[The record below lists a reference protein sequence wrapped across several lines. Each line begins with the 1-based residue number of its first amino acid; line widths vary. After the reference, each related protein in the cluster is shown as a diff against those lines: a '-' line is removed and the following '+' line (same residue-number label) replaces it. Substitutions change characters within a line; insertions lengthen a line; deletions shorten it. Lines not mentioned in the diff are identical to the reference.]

1 MEYKEWRQNMAE
13 STEHR
18 VLKTIG
24 KILEENEG
32 SCRLHAQ
39 DLDDLRDCWKIL
51 AMLHP
56 NMAMTLK

>member
-1 MEYKEWRQNMAE
+1 MEYKEWRHNMAE

>member
-1 MEYKEWRQNMAE
+1 MEYKEWRNNMAE
-13 STEHR
+13 STEKR

-39 DLDDLRDCWKIL
+39 DLDDLRDCWKII

-56 NMAMTLK
+56 NMAMSLK